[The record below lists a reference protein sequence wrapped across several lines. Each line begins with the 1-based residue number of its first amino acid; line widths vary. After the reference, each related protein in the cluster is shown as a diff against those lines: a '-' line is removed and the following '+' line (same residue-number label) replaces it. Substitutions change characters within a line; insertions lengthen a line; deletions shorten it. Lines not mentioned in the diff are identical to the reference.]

1 MNKIIAFVTYESP
14 WFPAGGIAAV
24 MGQLPSAT
32 EAAAGLPTVV
42 ITPFHEKSAKI
53 AALQM
58 QEIHVLTLPYDGG
71 SISVTVLHSNAGCPW
86 YFLKAE
92 ASPASRGPFFAGTRH
107 PYDVPREVLLRDAL
121 FFGSATV
128 QALPAIGTHR
138 GTDPEQLEWDLIAQ
152 DWEAATA
159 LLAFASQKGAHGRC
173 HLTLHNSYDEFA
185 TTADFSRAAI
195 DPTRCPGDTILH
207 RALSII
213 EQPAFTVSDQFALD
227 FTQDLLQRE
236 VMAPHLQ
243 SLLNRHPIVGVD
255 NGPFKPLTVNLA
267 HLRDAA
273 IGNIGP
279 LQDWKASNRLKAL
292 SALDAHTPPEREHG
306 GAFPATQKEPVWGDK
321 SRFRR
326 DDSLWFVMA
335 GRDDPRQKGYDVAAA
350 AIEDYLAANHGKP
363 DCAQF
368 LFFPIP
374 GDEGFSGLEFLKALT
389 SRFPEDV
396 IAFPFIWVA
405 GFTAA
410 LQGAA
415 YGLMPSLYE
424 PFGMANEFYLAGGCV
439 GIGRATG
446 GTLEQIVPLRAT
458 SACSRAVRIRAD
470 RYHALSAH
478 PTGILFREKDEI
490 ASAWRDWGGINEA
503 QYDRAGGSLSRV
515 AQRRGYSVFRE
526 MANELRIAIEDG
538 IRVYR
543 QEPELYYRMLTDG
556 IAHILRTFSWQ
567 RAGQEYARKVR

>member
-32 EAAAGLPTVV
+32 ETAAKRPTVV

-58 QEIHVLTLPYDGG
+58 QEIHVLTVPYDGS
-71 SISVTVLHSNAGCPW
+71 SISVTVLHFKEVCNW

-92 ASPASRGPFFAGTRH
+92 TAPASQGSFFAGVRH
-107 PYDVPREVLLRDAL
+107 PYDVPREVLLRDSL

-128 QALPAIGTHR
+128 QAVSAIGAHQ
-138 GTDPEQLEWDLIAQ
+138 DVAPDQLEWNLIAQ

-159 LLAFASQKGAHGRC
+159 LLAFVSQKEHNGRC

-185 TTADFSRAAI
+185 TAEDFSRTVI
-195 DPTRCPGDTILH
+195 DPARCPGDTILH

-213 EQPAFTVSDQFALD
+213 DEPAFTVSDQFALD
-227 FTQDLLQRE
+227 LTQDLLQRE
-236 VMAPHLQ
+236 VMAPQLQ
-243 SLLNRHPIVGVD
+243 TLLNRTPVIGVD
-255 NGPFKPLTVNLA
+255 NGPFKSLAVDLA
-267 HLRDAA
+267 HLRDAS
-273 IGNIGP
+273 IGKIGP
-279 LQDWKASNRLKAL
+279 LKEWKESSRLKAL
-292 SALDAHTPPEREHG
+292 SALDAHAH
-306 GAFPATQKEPVWGDK
+306 TQNEPVWGDK
-321 SRFRR
+321 NRFRR
-326 DDSLWFVMA
+326 DDSTWIVMA
-335 GRDDPRQKGYDVAAA
+335 GRDDPRQKGYDVAAV
-350 AIEDYLAANHGKP
+350 AIEEYLEENHGKSG
-363 DCAQF
+363 CAQF

-374 GDEGFSGLEFLKALT
+374 GDEGLSGLEFLRALT
-389 SRFPEDV
+389 HRFAEDM
-396 IAFPFIWVA
+396 IAFPFIWVT

-446 GTLEQIVPLRAT
+446 GNLEQIVPLRAT
-458 SACSRAVRIRAD
+458 AACNRAVRIRAD

-490 ASAWRDWGGINEA
+490 ASAWRDWGGINDA
-503 QYDRAGGSLSRV
+503 QYDRTCGSPSRV
-515 AQRRGYSVFRE
+515 EQRRGYAVFRE

-538 IRVYR
+538 VRVYR
-543 QEPELYYRMLTDG
+543 QEPELYYRMLSGG
-556 IAHILRTFSWQ
+556 ISHILRTFSWQ
-567 RAGQEYARKVR
+567 RAGQEYARKVG